1 MNTALIKT
9 AINKILKEGGDSN
22 YFVIDITK
30 DYYIQAAS
38 SKGAEDVFCEAVSNQ
53 YLSKES
59 KLTDEQLAKLKQI
72 GWNTPT
78 ESNVNFFI
86 ERPANNKEAI
96 EALANFIS
104 TTVSAVYSS
113 KTLSKDSFQ
122 FHLE

>member
-1 MNTALIKT
+1 MNTALIKI

-59 KLTDEQLAKLKQI
+59 KLSEEQLAKLKQI

-78 ESNVNFFI
+78 ENNVNFFI
-86 ERPANNKEAI
+86 ERPANNNAAI

-104 TTVSAVYSS
+104 TTISTVYS
-113 KTLSKDSFQ
+113 TDALSKESFQ
-122 FHLE
+122 FHLA

>member
-1 MNTALIKT
+1 MNTTLIKT
-9 AINKILKEGGDSN
+9 AISKILKEGGDSN

-59 KLTDEQLAKLKQI
+59 KLSEEQLAKLKQI

-78 ESNVNFFI
+78 ENNVNFFI
-86 ERPANNKEAI
+86 ERPANNNATI
-96 EALANFIS
+96 ESLANFIS
-104 TTVSAVYSS
+104 NTISTVYS
-113 KTLSKDSFQ
+113 TEALSKESFQ
-122 FHLE
+122 FHLA

>member
-59 KLTDEQLAKLKQI
+59 KLTDEQLTKLKQI